1 MPFGGQFDTYYE
13 LIYKPAVTGV
23 GLRPIRADSLFGSR
37 AIIQDI
43 WAMTKTAD
51 VVLADLSTRNP
62 NVFYELGLAH
72 ALGKPVC
79 LVSNTTEDIP
89 FDLRHLRVTLY
100 SKDHPAWGEELKSEV
115 QRSLRAVLENPEA
128 SRSYVFLESRV
139 PPSSLNYQDFSD
151 SFEYRIPNRELAD
164 KLADRAEFAAIFQMI
179 GKTHGTRLIEH
190 LLDRDLP
197 GANKFIAGFGFPEP
211 KKVHVLQTVKQ
222 ALDYLAKTSLI
233 PR

>member
-1 MPFGGQFDTYYE
+1 MPFGGQFDVYYE
-13 LIYKPAVTGV
+13 LIYKPAVAGV

-43 WAMTKTAD
+43 WALTKTAA
-51 VVLADLSTRNP
+51 VILADLTSRNP

-100 SKDHPAWGEELKSEV
+100 TKDHPAWGEELKSEV
-115 QRSLRAVLENPEA
+115 QKSLASVLENPEA
-128 SRSYVFLESRV
+128 AGSYVFLESHV
-139 PPSSLNYQDFSD
+139 ASSSLNHQDYAD
-151 SFEYRIPNRELAD
+151 SFEYRIPNRELAE
-164 KLADRAEFAAIFQMI
+164 KLAERAEFAAIVQMI
-179 GKTHGTRLIEH
+179 GKTHGTRLVEYV
-190 LLDRDLP
+190 LDRDLP
-197 GANKFIAGFGFPEP
+197 GANQFIGGFGFAEA
-211 KKVHVLQTVKQ
+211 KKAHVLQTVKQ
-222 ALDYLAKTSLI
+222 ALDYLAKTTLI